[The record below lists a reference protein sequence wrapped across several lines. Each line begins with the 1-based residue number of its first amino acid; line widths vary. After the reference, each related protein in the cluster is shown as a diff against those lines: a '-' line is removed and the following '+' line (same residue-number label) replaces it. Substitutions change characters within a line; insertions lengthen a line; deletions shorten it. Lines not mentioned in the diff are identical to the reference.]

1 MIYEFSGPL
10 EVDILERKLKESKI
24 KDANHYKLPYN
35 SLFFKGPGKRMESEF
50 SELVEDISSWPTVSI
65 SLNHLSSLGIGQFK
79 CKKLMHRLSIIFM
92 KKDQSRCCFH
102 STTQLLTH
110 QPKVFKAD

>member
-10 EVDILERKLKESKI
+10 EVEILERKLKESKI
-24 KDANHYKLPYN
+24 KDANHHKLPYN

-79 CKKLMHRLSIIFM
+79 CKKLMLNFYIIG
-92 KKDQSRCCFH
+92 CF
-102 STTQLLTH
+102 
-110 QPKVFKAD
+110 